1 MLCMTGTPIFDELYA
16 KYVSAAPA
24 RAAATPP
31 APTLTAPREP
41 RHEQVVPQYAGSFEV
56 PEWPS

>member
-1 MLCMTGTPIFDELYA
+1 MTGTPIFDELYA